1 MREIDVRHG
10 DFRRID
16 LNLLVALDA
25 LLSERQVGRAAER
38 LFIGQPAMSHALAR
52 LRELFGDELLVR
64 TGRQMTPTD
73 LGTRLAPR
81 VRAWLHEASS
91 LVLDEPPFEPASA
104 QGLVRMSIPD
114 GLEALILPPLV
125 ARLRA
130 ESPGVRLKVQL
141 IEVDRLLDALD
152 ADEVDLVVVGVPLPT
167 RSWHERQTLLT
178 ASLRCLHSRQQLD
191 LKGPLTLQKLAQ
203 LGHVVS
209 SYRGEAA
216 SVVDAAF
223 AQEGLQRNVV
233 AAVAGVGSTV
243 RILRSAPL
251 VSIQVVLNGVLDMP
265 DDLVVTPIET
275 REPLRMGVDL
285 IWHRRHGQQGLHRHM
300 RELIVEIA
308 SALGDTACDP
318 LKTDAS

>member
-1 MREIDVRHG
+1 MNEIDIRHA

-64 TGRQMTPTD
+64 TGRQMALTD
-73 LGTRLAPR
+73 LASQLAPR
-81 VRAWLHEASS
+81 VRAWLLAGAA
-91 LVLDEPPFEPASA
+91 LVLEEPPFDPAQA

-114 GLEALILPPLV
+114 GLEALILPPLL

-130 ESPGVRLKVQL
+130 ESPGVRLRVQL
-141 IEVDRLLDALD
+141 IEVDRLPDALD
-152 ADEVDLVVVGVPLPT
+152 ADEVDIVVVGVPLPE
-167 RSWHERQTLLT
+167 RGWHERVTLLT
-178 ASLRCLHSRQQLD
+178 ATMQCVHSREQLS
-191 LKGPLTLQKLAQ
+191 LKGPLTLKKLAK
-203 LGHVVS
+203 LDHVVS

-223 AQEGLQRNVV
+223 AAEGLQRNVV
-233 AAVAGVGSTV
+233 AAVAGVASTV

-251 VSIQVVLNGVLDMP
+251 VSIQVVLRGVMEMP
-265 DDLVVTPIET
+265 GDLVVTPVQA
-275 REPLRMGVDL
+275 REPLRMSVEML
-285 IWHRRHGQQGLHRHM
+285 WHRRHSQQGLHRHV
-300 RELIVEIA
+300 RELIREIA
-308 SALGDTACDP
+308 VPLSDVSCDARA
-318 LKTDAS
+318 K

>member
-25 LLSERQVGRAAER
+25 LLSERQVGRAAAR

-64 TGRQMTPTD
+64 TGRQMAPTD

-81 VRAWLHEASS
+81 VRAWLHEASA
-91 LVLDEPPFEPASA
+91 LVLDDPPFEPASA

-152 ADEVDLVVVGVPLPT
+152 ADDVDLVVVGVPLPT
-167 RSWHERQTLLT
+167 RSWHDRQTLLT
-178 ASLRCLHSRQQLD
+178 ASLRCLHSRAQLD
-191 LKGPLTLQKLAQ
+191 LQGPLTLHKLAQ

-275 REPLRMGVDL
+275 REPLRMDIDL
-285 IWHRRHGQQGLHRHM
+285 VWHRRQAQQGLHRHV
-300 RELIVEIA
+300 RGLIAEIA
-308 SALGDTACDP
+308 ATLRDEAC
-318 LKTDAS
+318 ASSKD